1 MDILYKY
8 SFLVV
13 AVILA
18 FILVVL
24 AIGYSLQKGK
34 IYKVLLSGVLVNFF
48 IALFWVIIYEKYVLS
63 NDVLKFIFAGYF
75 ILLLITFTV
84 AIGLSLAI
92 ANQKTN
98 SYDQFI
104 SSLNNTSWNVY
115 FVCDKN
121 DRIKEISSSFLT
133 ELGLK
138 EADVI
143 GQKAF
148 DVFDK
153 TIRFTK
159 VNDADITNKTLR
171 EYYAKFHKSSRPNE
185 EYQRE
190 IFFQNCNGQT
200 IVFNLIEKPIF
211 VGNKYQG
218 RLNIGQKKTDQV
230 LASIERELVDRNK
243 DLESIQYKFIA
254 ALELTEEGIFFN
266 DLDSNYIWGNDVLV
280 KDLALRDNNINASD
294 YRQLIHPEDLSV
306 YANTLN
312 SLTIEHPHYTITYR
326 LRVNG
331 KYEFIKESGKRIF
344 EDSYNNV
351 ILGFAK
357 KMNTKFYEKTNVTEV
372 DMVKTFD
379 DLIADLDTL
388 YKEHRLFQLV
398 CVNLTS
404 LPEINARSGR
414 QVGNLIMGEYL
425 KKLRNNFLTESSDI
439 YRAGGLVFYF
449 TITDSRKMEFFK
461 RGLTSDPNAMN
472 LNMNYGNIK
481 AELKVNLGIA
491 EATDDGINK
500 EELIKN
506 CNLAINTALNPN
518 YKTNYAYY
526 RDLKDIGIR

>member
-185 EYQRE
+185 
-190 IFFQNCNGQT
+190 
-200 IVFNLIEKPIF
+200 
-211 VGNKYQG
+211 
-218 RLNIGQKKTDQV
+218 
-230 LASIERELVDRNK
+230 
-243 DLESIQYKFIA
+243 
-254 ALELTEEGIFFN
+254 
-266 DLDSNYIWGNDVLV
+266 
-280 KDLALRDNNINASD
+280 
-294 YRQLIHPEDLSV
+294 
-306 YANTLN
+306 
-312 SLTIEHPHYTITYR
+312 
-326 LRVNG
+326 
-331 KYEFIKESGKRIF
+331 
-344 EDSYNNV
+344 
-351 ILGFAK
+351 
-357 KMNTKFYEKTNVTEV
+357 
-372 DMVKTFD
+372 
-379 DLIADLDTL
+379 
-388 YKEHRLFQLV
+388 
-398 CVNLTS
+398 
-404 LPEINARSGR
+404 
-414 QVGNLIMGEYL
+414 
-425 KKLRNNFLTESSDI
+425 
-439 YRAGGLVFYF
+439 
-449 TITDSRKMEFFK
+449 
-461 RGLTSDPNAMN
+461 
-472 LNMNYGNIK
+472 
-481 AELKVNLGIA
+481 
-491 EATDDGINK
+491 
-500 EELIKN
+500 
-506 CNLAINTALNPN
+506 
-518 YKTNYAYY
+518 
-526 RDLKDIGIR
+526 